1 MAGTPTPDDNRGMD
15 ALTIGF
21 VGLGN
26 MGWPMAANLHAAG
39 FSLVVRDVDAGRQ
52 DGFAAAHPG
61 AVAAAAP
68 DDFAAADIVVTMLP
82 DGRIVADAV
91 LGWGI
96 GAALRPGALLIEM
109 SSADPADTLR
119 LAAALDAAGVRVVD
133 APVSGGVPR
142 AQTGELSIMVGGAD
156 EDVASAQ
163 PALRVLGDPERQFR
177 TGRLGS
183 GHAMKALN
191 NVVGAATY
199 CATAEAVVAG
209 ARFGLDPKT
218 MIDIINASTGRSFV
232 SANVIG
238 ANVVNG
244 AYATGFA
251 LGLMAKD
258 VAIAQS
264 IIAATGAD
272 APVLA
277 LTDQR
282 WAAALGELG
291 PAADQSRAHQSWWA
305 DKFGEQ

>member
-1 MAGTPTPDDNRGMD
+1 MVSAAASHDNRGMG

-21 VGLGN
+21 IGLGN

-39 FSLVVRDVDAGRQ
+39 FPLVVRDVDQGRQ

-68 DDFAAADIVVTMLP
+68 EDFTAADVVVTMLP
-82 DGRIVADAV
+82 NGQIVADAV
-91 LGWGI
+91 LDWGI
-96 GAALRPGALLIEM
+96 GAALRPGALIIEM

-119 LAAALDAAGVRVVD
+119 LAAAVEAGGIRVVD
-133 APVSGGVPR
+133 APVSGGVQR

-163 PALRVLGDPERQFR
+163 PVLRVLGDPERQFR
-177 TGRLGS
+177 TGRLGT

-191 NVVGAATY
+191 NVIGAATY
-199 CATAEAVVAG
+199 CATAEAMVAG
-209 ARFGLDPKT
+209 ARFGLDPQT
-218 MIDIINASTGRSFV
+218 MIDIINASTARSFV

-238 ANVVNG
+238 DNVVSG

-264 IIAATGAD
+264 VIAATGAD

-277 LTDQR
+277 LTDKR
-282 WAAALGELG
+282 WALALGELG
-291 PAADQSRAHQSWWA
+291 PAADQSRAHQSWWG
-305 DKFGEQ
+305 DKFGGR